1 MKYAVWLHAFL
12 LDTPESSCCFVNEYM
27 WIQLHE
33 LYPVAK
39 RLFAK
44 IKSGDKTLHC
54 ALGQPVR
61 SSTTAES
68 VFLPQWAVDYLN
80 IYEMG
85 SMYEI
90 EWLSE
95 ESFPEAT
102 RIVLRPH
109 DSSFYSADV
118 KEMFEVALTQYGV
131 LHTGTTIPICIKAL
145 GDYEIKFDVVSLEPA
160 NNVLLQGDEVEIL
173 FERANDVPAPL
184 IYAPV
189 VSETSEDT
197 SVLPPIVPVVNSVGY
212 TLGGTQRPNLPDGRK
227 WNHWRNVI
235 SNPDLTRV

>member
-1 MKYAVWLHAFL
+1 MNYAVWSHAFL
-12 LDTPESSCCFVNEYM
+12 LDKPDVSCCFVNEYM

-68 VFLPQWAVDYLN
+68 VFLPQWAIDYLN

-85 SMYEI
+85 GIYEI

-95 ESFPEAT
+95 ECFREAT

-109 DSSFYSADV
+109 DSSFYSADI
-118 KEMFEVALTQYGV
+118 KEELETALTQYGI
-131 LHTGTTIPICIKAL
+131 LHTGTTIPISIKAL

-160 NNVLLQGDEVEIL
+160 TNVLLQGDEVAIE
-173 FERANDVPAPL
+173 FERTDDVPAPL
-184 IYAPV
+184 VYKQNRN
-189 VSETSEDT
+189 ETSEDT
-197 SVLPPIVPVVNSVGY
+197 SILPEVLPIINSGGY

-235 SNPDLTRV
+235 QPST